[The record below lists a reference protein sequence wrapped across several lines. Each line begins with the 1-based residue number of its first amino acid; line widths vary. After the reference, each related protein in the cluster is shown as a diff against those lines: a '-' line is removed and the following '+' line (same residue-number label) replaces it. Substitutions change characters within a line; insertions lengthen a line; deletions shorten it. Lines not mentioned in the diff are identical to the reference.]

1 MLVPMMVSC
10 TKELDLEVHELSDN
24 VSDNKTLEVLIETAT
39 VPPSTIG
46 WNDREIGFWK
56 SMFWFRLAQDPRIRS
71 RFEPKNVYGIA
82 SCIVETYKS
91 KYDLKKFEIEIG
103 NRQTPSSPELIQE
116 AVEISRECSRFE
128 VMKILQENQ
137 KNEINP
143 YDTI

>member
-91 KYDLKKFEIEIG
+91 KYEYG
-103 NRQTPSSPELIQE
+103 TQY
-116 AVEISRECSRFE
+116 
-128 VMKILQENQ
+128 
-137 KNEINP
+137 INP
-143 YDTI
+143 LFLQNFSYKVDSL